1 MFDTASYM
9 QDAERQQRRTAPS
22 TEKDLLSAFLNFQR
36 DTLLWKV
43 SGLTEE
49 QLRAPRT
56 PSGMSLLGLVKHL
69 AYVERNWFQSR
80 FLGQDV
86 YIPWR
91 SGDPGGDFRI
101 EPDETVESVIVFYAS
116 EVETSRR
123 ITAETNS
130 LETRARDAHR
140 PVSLRWIL
148 IHMIEETAR
157 HVGHADIMRELTDGQ
172 TGE

>member
-1 MFDTASYM
+1 MKADVTPYM
-9 QDAERQQRRTAPS
+9 QDPQRGQRRESGSEREMLA
-22 TEKDLLSAFLNFQR
+22 AFLDFER

-43 SGLTEE
+43 AGLDEQ
-49 QLRAPRT
+49 QLRTPHT

-80 FLGQDV
+80 FLGQEV

-91 SGDPGGDFRI
+91 SGDRDGDFRI
-101 EPDETVESVIVFYAS
+101 EPDETVGSVLAFYGA
-116 EVETSRR
+116 EVDASRR
-123 ITAETNS
+123 ILAAADS
-130 LETRARDAHR
+130 LDAVAKNADPPR
-140 PVSLRWIL
+140 SLRWIL

-157 HVGHADIMRELTDGQ
+157 HNGHADIMRELTDGQ

>member
-1 MFDTASYM
+1 VQEPDRREPPPSGS
-9 QDAERQQRRTAPS
+9 ER
-22 TEKDLLSAFLNFQR
+22 ELLGAFLDFHR

-43 SGLTEE
+43 TGLTDE
-49 QLRAPRT
+49 QLKARRT

-69 AYVERNWFQSR
+69 AYVERSWFQRR

-91 SGDPGGDFRI
+91 SGDPDGDFRI
-101 EPDETVESVIVFYAS
+101 EPGDTFDTVVAFYKA

-123 ITAETNS
+123 IAAAAS
-130 LETRARDAHR
+130 LDTIARDADPPR
-140 PVSLRWIL
+140 SLRWIM

-157 HVGHADIMRELTDGQ
+157 HNGHADLMRELADGK